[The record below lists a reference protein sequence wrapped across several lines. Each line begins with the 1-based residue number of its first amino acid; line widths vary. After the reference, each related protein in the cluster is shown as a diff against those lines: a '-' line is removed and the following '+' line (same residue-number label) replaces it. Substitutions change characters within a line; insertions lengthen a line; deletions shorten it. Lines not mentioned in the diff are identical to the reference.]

1 MRSLCS
7 NGAPHDHV
15 ACNRY
20 IGGGMRSKISV
31 STDSSS
37 VSFRE
42 EKDGSVE
49 GLCLP
54 RADLVF
60 SSVVSGCD
68 TQTSE
73 DMASEETAA
82 SLPQEEADVPD
93 VFWEEVSESGVDEK
107 LLVDNTDRETLEYVA
122 RKLQGLCS
130 AISEKGE
137 RDKEYWLTGQ
147 WYDDAMGSEEY
158 HDVVSLGEAA
168 MKPLFL
174 IVYKSERAGLYEW
187 VCSKALEEISGYD
200 FSDANN
206 GNGWKDANEFLEMF
220 IERINEQKNS
230 GEND

>member
-1 MRSLCS
+1 M
-7 NGAPHDHV
+7 A
-15 ACNRY
+15 
-20 IGGGMRSKISV
+20 RSKVYAYLALI
-31 STDSSS
+31 
-37 VSFRE
+37 
-42 EKDGSVE
+42 
-49 GLCLP
+49 LCFL
-54 RADLVF
+54 LLF
-60 SSVVSGCD
+60 SGCD

-82 SLPQEEADVPD
+82 SLPQEEAEVSD
-93 VFWEEVSESGVDEK
+93 VFWEEVSESGVNEK
-107 LLVDNTDRETLEYVA
+107 LLMDNTDRETLEYVA

-137 RDKEYWLTGQ
+137 KDKEYWLTGQ

-206 GNGWKDANEFLEMF
+206 GNGWKDANEFLVMF